1 MFDHLGEQGFQK
13 RYLKSISINVSQ
25 CLEFS
30 QSAECFRF
38 AIRAYCFDSNH
49 LDDISVPID
58 VGERRELEVTASDK
72 FITSLGYGVNS
83 GKEEITRTQI
93 S

>member
-1 MFDHLGEQGFQK
+1 MFDHLDEQGFQK

-25 CLEFS
+25 YLEFS
-30 QSAECFRF
+30 QTAPCFRF

-58 VGERRELEVTASDK
+58 VGEQCELEVALM
-72 FITSLGYGVNS
+72 INLSLGYGVNS